1 MQSSPKS
8 IFRPQAL
15 RRYAER
21 AVDPVF
27 PKSAMPRAFILLWAL
42 LGLLGLLASLAF
54 SSSVP
59 IYARGVAA
67 FALPGRQDQARKVV
81 VILVPTNQVGRLQIG
96 QAVLIRPGLHDVE
109 SARITFIYPEILSPQ
124 QIQDLADN
132 TASSALTL
140 GGSKVVALA
149 ELDPASANVYARGG
163 FPGGREALVEVG
175 SRRVLTLIRRGQS
188 PE

>member
-1 MQSSPKS
+1 M
-8 IFRPQAL
+8 

-27 PKSAMPRAFILLWAL
+27 PKSAMPRAFMLLWAL

-67 FALPGRQDQARKVV
+67 FALPDRQDPARKFV
-81 VILVPTNQVGRLQIG
+81 VILVPTGQAARLQIG
-96 QAVLIRPGLHDVE
+96 QRVLIRPELLRDVE
-109 SARITFIYPEILSPQ
+109 TARINLIYPETLSPQ
-124 QIQDLADN
+124 QIHDLADN
-132 TASSALTL
+132 TASSALTVP
-140 GGSKVVALA
+140 GSKVVALA
-149 ELDPASANVYARGG
+149 ELDPASANIYARGG

-175 SRRVLTLIRRGQS
+175 SRRVLTLIRWGQS